1 MEGSTDEHIGLKGTH
16 IIKTDQDKA
25 ALTLLFL
32 RMIILV
38 TFTIMIRFRRWNNS
52 YHKNRTS
59 LEKCP

>member
-25 ALTLLFL
+25 ALKLLFL

-38 TFTIMIRFRRWNNS
+38 TFTS
-52 YHKNRTS
+52 
-59 LEKCP
+59 